1 MESTRGRKVRPIIWG
16 FGALKRRNLLYDT
29 YTSQLLEICTSVYEE
44 DS

>member
-1 MESTRGRKVRPIIWG
+1 MESTRGKKVRLIWG

-29 YTSQLLEICTSVYEE
+29 YASQLLEICTSVYEE